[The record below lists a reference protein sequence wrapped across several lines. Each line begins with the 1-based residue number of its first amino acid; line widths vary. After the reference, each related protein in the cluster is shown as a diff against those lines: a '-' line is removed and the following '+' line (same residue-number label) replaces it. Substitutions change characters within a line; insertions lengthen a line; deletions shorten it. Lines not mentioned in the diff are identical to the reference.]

1 MEESARLLERFQGL
15 DLAEDKKISSSVK
28 RKLKQLETIK
38 ANLSENERLLTE
50 RDEQVNK
57 TIASFLFIYK
67 NKNDVMGL
75 TCIISAFE
83 VAELI
88 GTIKRYESGTYGLG
102 EVTKELREAREQ
114 LKVRDDHIECLIEQL
129 NALEERV
136 DDLDLENNHLRE
148 QCQMEAKSFDLSMK
162 RMTVNQKL
170 SQCQKELQHLK
181 EDNMRLGLEVQSISL
196 IPLFVLFL
204 NNFVMT
210 DDRIG
215 VLRDPCYVVRS

>member
-1 MEESARLLERFQGL
+1 
-15 DLAEDKKISSSVK
+15 
-28 RKLKQLETIK
+28 
-38 ANLSENERLLTE
+38 
-50 RDEQVNK
+50 
-57 TIASFLFIYK
+57 
-67 NKNDVMGL
+67 MGL

-114 LKVRDDHIECLIEQL
+114 LKVRDDHIERLIEQL

-148 QCQMEAKSFDLSMK
+148 QCQMEAKSLDLSMK

-181 EDNMRLGLEVQSISL
+181 EDNMRLGLEVQLISL
-196 IPLFVLFL
+196 IPSFVLFL
-204 NNFVMT
+204 NNFF
-210 DDRIG
+210 DDW
-215 VLRDPCYVVRS
+215 